1 MRVFVTGT
9 DTGVGKTVASAWLCL
24 HTGADYWKPV
34 QTGHS
39 PTTGA
44 DRDADEVARLSG
56 ARIHPERYLLRL
68 PRSPH
73 EAAALEGLRLGLD
86 DFVLPQTTKRPLV
99 IEGAG
104 GVLVPINEDETML
117 DLMARLAAPVLVVA
131 RTGLGTINHTCLT
144 LQALRAHALPVLG
157 VILCGEPDCEESG
170 QANAEAIERFGHVR
184 VLGRIPP
191 LTPLT
196 REALLGIA
204 PASEALDWVRWKT

>member
-1 MRVFVTGT
+1 MRIFVTGT

-34 QTGHS
+34 QSGY
-39 PTTGA
+39 PP

-56 ARIHPERYLLRL
+56 ARIHPERFLLRL
-68 PRSPH
+68 PRSPF
-73 EAAALEGLRLGLD
+73 EAAAREGLRLGLD
-86 DFVLPQTTKRPLV
+86 DFALPKTERPLV

-104 GVLVPINEDETML
+104 GVLVPLNEDETML

-144 LQALRAHALPVLG
+144 LQALRARALPVLG
-157 VILCGEPDCEESG
+157 VILCGQPDCEESG
-170 QANAEAIERFGHVR
+170 QSNAEAIEHFGHVR

-191 LTPLT
+191 LAPLT
-196 REALLGIA
+196 REALLRVA
-204 PASEALDWVRWKT
+204 PDSGALDWLRWKP